1 MRIMDTAQKVRENRV
16 RNTARR
22 QGLTLVKTRVRDPMA
37 TGYGTYQLVDE
48 TTGQRAAK
56 DVDDDYSNEWDDR
69 QRRPSAA
76 GAAPAGRPGH
86 PHPRRGRDD
95 LEATQDAR
103 RLVTAGRVS

>member
-69 QRRPSAA
+69 QRRPTARA
-76 GAAPAGRPGH
+76 LRQRFARVTLTLGEAETILKRPK
-86 PHPRRGRDD
+86 
-95 LEATQDAR
+95 T
-103 RLVTAGRVS
+103 LVDW